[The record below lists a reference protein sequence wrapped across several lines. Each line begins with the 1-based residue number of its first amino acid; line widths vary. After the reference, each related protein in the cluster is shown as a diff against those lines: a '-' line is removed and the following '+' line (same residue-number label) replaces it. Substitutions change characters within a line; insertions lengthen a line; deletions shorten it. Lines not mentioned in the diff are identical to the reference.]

1 MQCRTLW
8 HTVVALVLHAVAL
21 LVLLRLLVFP
31 SLALAAAAAQC
42 FDPPDLHAAEVLPA
56 QMDAA
61 QCVSKLVVCD
71 VLDLLGLE
79 PAAVAA
85 TVTVQARQ
93 H

>member
-1 MQCRTLW
+1 MQDSKACRTLW
-8 HTVVALVLHAVAL
+8 HTAAALVLHGIAF
-21 LVLLRLLVFP
+21 LVLLRLVILP

-42 FDPPDLHAAEVLPA
+42 FDTPDLHAAEILSA

-79 PAAVAA
+79 PAERH
-85 TVTVQARQ
+85 Q
-93 H
+93 